1 MVLSS
6 VNLEDMYDDQDKD
19 LMNIAYESVKKS
31 ASHRIDEFIS
41 FAKKANYHKI
51 GIAHCTSMQKYADK
65 FASILDK
72 HGFDVYYADC
82 KKDKINNCEFP
93 SEEVRIKNTPL
104 YQAKYL
110 EQHGTDINVN
120 IGLCLGHELMFIKKS
135 HAPVTTIL
143 VRDFASKHKIV
154 KNLE

>member
-65 FASILDK
+65 FARILEI
-72 HGFDVYYADC
+72 HGFDVYLADC

-93 SEEVRIKNTPL
+93 SEEARIKNTPL
-104 YQAKYL
+104 YQAKYM
-110 EQHGTDINVN
+110 EKHNTDINVN
-120 IGLCLGHELMFIKKS
+120 IGLCLAHELIFIKKS

-143 VRDFASKHKIV
+143 VRDFATKHKIV
-154 KNLE
+154 EHLD

>member
-6 VNLEDMYDDQDKD
+6 VNLEDLYDEQEKD
-19 LMNIAYESVKKS
+19 LMKIAYESVKIS

-51 GIAHCTSMQKYADK
+51 GIAHCIRMQKYADK
-65 FASILDK
+65 FARILK
-72 HGFDVYYADC
+72 RHGFDVYYADC
-82 KKDKINNCEFP
+82 KKDRINNCEFP
-93 SEEVRIKNTPL
+93 SEESRIKNTPL

-110 EQHGTDINVN
+110 EEKNTDINVN

-143 VRDFASKHKIV
+143 VRDFATKHRIV
-154 KNLE
+154 KSLE